1 MDKFLVAA
9 APHSGEELA
18 PPPPP
23 RRHRWRRIAVELDG
37 RIDARFRHRES
48 RLLLDSFAE
57 IGAFDHKYYVHG
69 EERCGTYLDRMVNAS
84 TMDFHQVREGIS
96 AMEFD
101 KKGIYLASVTL
112 SGCLT
117 VHDFEILYCS
127 KYGPSCSLQD
137 DSSNY
142 LLHISNPMPL
152 NAVRW
157 NPGNQDEIACTSSQS
172 DKVLLFDIGYVSSAP
187 TEVLQKGKSKF
198 PALYSGS
205 RKSLSDIAFTSD
217 DKSRIFASG
226 LDGAVY
232 MWDRRSSKTHC
243 LELMSSPESQ
253 FNTVK
258 LGVDNRTMFGAT
270 KNGTIHIWDLRGGRA
285 SAAFQSH
292 NEVGSVA
299 QQINF
304 MHAAYELLQSFTPCT
319 AHIACSTIGLSEG
332 INIAGQN
339 CIAKGTQKKK
349 EPIIMDVS
357 AKEQTNIVSSP
368 ILSIDFNPSCSY
380 QLGFHLD
387 DGWEGTDLVLQK
399 QLRKPTWL
407 PTSSI
412 YAVGSSS
419 YDGIYLLDFHPD
431 MSSACHV
438 DYREETRGLE
448 ENQPAENKFVPLSQ
462 RVLSCA
468 AHPLSHTIIAGT
480 QVGSYFI
487 WQCLIYLSSSHRCSC
502 YHKNKR
508 LSEIQSRE
516 HLLFSPFQATST
528 KYAFA

>member
-1 MDKFLVAA
+1 M
-9 APHSGEELA
+9 
-18 PPPPP
+18 
-23 RRHRWRRIAVELDG
+23 ELDG

-48 RLLLDSFAE
+48 RLLLNSFAE
-57 IGAFDHKYYVHG
+57 IGAFDHKYYMHG
-69 EERCGTYLDRMVNAS
+69 EERCRTYVDRMISAS
-84 TMDFHQVREGIS
+84 TIDFHPAREGVS
-96 AMEFD
+96 AIEFD
-101 KKGIYLASVTL
+101 RKGIYLASVTL

-117 VHDFEILYCS
+117 VHDFETLYCS
-127 KYGPSCSLQD
+127 KYGPSCSMPD
-137 DSSNY
+137 ESSNY
-142 LLHISNPMPL
+142 VLHISNRIPL

-172 DKVLLFDIGYVSSAP
+172 DKVFLFDIGYVSSAP
-187 TEVLQKGKSKF
+187 TEVLHKGKSKF
-198 PALYSGS
+198 PALSES
-205 RKSLSDIAFTSD
+205 CKSLTDITFTSD

-243 LELMSSPESQ
+243 LELMASPESQ

-258 LGVDNRTMFGAT
+258 LTVDNRTVFGAT
-270 KNGTIHIWDLRGGRA
+270 KNGTIHVWDLRGGRA

-292 NEVGSVA
+292 NEVQQLLSVKLST
-299 QQINF
+299 
-304 MHAAYELLQSFTPCT
+304 LLGK
-319 AHIACSTIGLSEG
+319 IASL
-332 INIAGQN
+332 
-339 CIAKGTQKKK
+339 
-349 EPIIMDVS
+349 
-357 AKEQTNIVSSP
+357 KEQSNIVSSP

-380 QLGFHLD
+380 QLAFHLD
-387 DGWEGTDLVLQK
+387 DGWSGVLNVNNLNVTHLHCPPPAWLESTDLVLQN

-431 MSSACHV
+431 TSSACHV
-438 DYREETRGLE
+438 DYKEETRVSE

-480 QVGSYFI
+480 QFSS
-487 WQCLIYLSSSHRCSC
+487 LLMLSQK
-502 YHKNKR
+502 HKTIRNPE
-508 LSEIQSRE
+508 S
-516 HLLFSPFQATST
+516 
-528 KYAFA
+528 

>member
-9 APHSGEELA
+9 IPHSGEELA

-48 RLLLDSFAE
+48 RLLLNSFAE
-57 IGAFDHKYYVHG
+57 
-69 EERCGTYLDRMVNAS
+69 LDRMVNAS

-258 LGVDNRTMFGAT
+258 PGVDNRTMFGAT

-292 NEVGSVA
+292 NETEAVA
-299 QQINF
+299 VQ
-304 MHAAYELLQSFTPCT
+304 ELLPAGVHHPPAT
-319 AHIACSTIGLSEG
+319 ATTEALRRSTAAVTARPAAAAVAVRVAAPAHVATTAPAHVATTAPPPTTSQQLHSNGAASVDAALAAALLAAQLEAARLRRLSPG
-332 INIAGQN
+332 
-339 CIAKGTQKKK
+339 
-349 EPIIMDVS
+349 S
-357 AKEQTNIVSSP
+357 EQTNIVSSP

-438 DYREETRGLE
+438 DY
-448 ENQPAENKFVPLSQ
+448 
-462 RVLSCA
+462 
-468 AHPLSHTIIAGT
+468 
-480 QVGSYFI
+480 
-487 WQCLIYLSSSHRCSC
+487 SSHRCSC

>member
-9 APHSGEELA
+9 PPHSGEEPA
-18 PPPPP
+18 PPPPPPP

-57 IGAFDHKYYVHG
+57 IGAFDHKYYMHG
-69 EERCGTYLDRMVNAS
+69 EEWCRTYVDRMISAS
-84 TMDFHQVREGIS
+84 TMNFLPAREGIS
-96 AMEFD
+96 AIEFD
-101 KKGIYLASVTL
+101 KKGIYLASVTF

-117 VHDFEILYCS
+117 VHDFETLYCS
-127 KYGPSCSLQD
+127 IYGQSRSIPD

-142 LLHISNPMPL
+142 VLHISNRISL

-157 NPGNQDEIACTSSQS
+157 NPENQDEIACTSSQS
-172 DKVLLFDIGYVSSAP
+172 DKVFLFDIGYVSSAP

-198 PALYSGS
+198 PALYSES
-205 RKSLSDIAFTSD
+205 RKSLTDIAFTSD
-217 DKSRIFASG
+217 EKSRIFASC

-243 LELMSSPESQ
+243 LELMAPPESQ

-258 LGVDNRTMFGAT
+258 ISVDNRVQQLSSVKVSTLLG
-270 KNGTIHIWDLRGGRA
+270 KIA
-285 SAAFQSH
+285 S
-292 NEVGSVA
+292 
-299 QQINF
+299 
-304 MHAAYELLQSFTPCT
+304 L
-319 AHIACSTIGLSEG
+319 
-332 INIAGQN
+332 
-339 CIAKGTQKKK
+339 
-349 EPIIMDVS
+349 
-357 AKEQTNIVSSP
+357 KEQSNIVSSA

-380 QLGFHLD
+380 QLAFHLD
-387 DGWEGTDLVLQK
+387 DGWSGVLNINNLSVTHLHCPPPAWLESTDLVLQK

-419 YDGIYLLDFHPD
+419 NDGIYLLDFHPD
-431 MSSACHV
+431 MTSACHV
-438 DYREETRGLE
+438 DKEETGGLE
-448 ENQPAENKFVPLSQ
+448 ENQPVENKLVPLSQ

-480 QVGSYFI
+480 QYSSL
-487 WQCLIYLSSSHRCSC
+487 LILSQKHETVRNLES
-502 YHKNKR
+502 
-508 LSEIQSRE
+508 
-516 HLLFSPFQATST
+516 
-528 KYAFA
+528 

>member
-9 APHSGEELA
+9 PPHSGEEPA
-18 PPPPP
+18 TPPPPP

-37 RIDARFRHRES
+37 RIDARFRHLES

-57 IGAFDHKYYVHG
+57 IGAFDHKYYMHG
-69 EERCGTYLDRMVNAS
+69 EERCRTYVDRMISAS
-84 TMDFHQVREGIS
+84 TMNFHPAREGIS
-96 AMEFD
+96 AVEFD
-101 KKGIYLASVTL
+101 KKGIYLASVTF

-117 VHDFEILYCS
+117 VHDFETLYCS
-127 KYGPSCSLQD
+127 IYDQSCSIPD

-142 LLHISNPMPL
+142 VLHISNRIPL

-172 DKVLLFDIGYVSSAP
+172 DKVFLFDIGYVSSAP

-198 PALYSGS
+198 PALYSES
-205 RKSLSDIAFTSD
+205 RKSLTDIAFTSD

-243 LELMSSPESQ
+243 LELMAPPESQ

-258 LGVDNRTMFGAT
+258 LSLDSWTVFGAT
-270 KNGTIHIWDLRGGRA
+270 KNGTIHVWDLRGGRA
-285 SAAFQSH
+285 SGAFQSH
-292 NEVGSVA
+292 NEVQQLSSVKVST
-299 QQINF
+299 
-304 MHAAYELLQSFTPCT
+304 LLGK
-319 AHIACSTIGLSEG
+319 IASL
-332 INIAGQN
+332 
-339 CIAKGTQKKK
+339 
-349 EPIIMDVS
+349 
-357 AKEQTNIVSSP
+357 KEQSNIVSSP

-380 QLGFHLD
+380 QLAFHLD
-387 DGWEGTDLVLQK
+387 DGWSGVLNINNLSVTHLHCPPPAWLESTDLVLQK

-431 MSSACHV
+431 TTSACHV
-438 DYREETRGLE
+438 DKEETRGLE
-448 ENQPAENKFVPLSQ
+448 ENQPVENKLVPLSQ

-468 AHPLSHTIIAGT
+468 AHPLNHTIIAGT
-480 QVGSYFI
+480 QYSSL
-487 WQCLIYLSSSHRCSC
+487 LILSQKHETVRNLES
-502 YHKNKR
+502 
-508 LSEIQSRE
+508 
-516 HLLFSPFQATST
+516 
-528 KYAFA
+528 

>member
-9 APHSGEELA
+9 PPRSGEEPA

-23 RRHRWRRIAVELDG
+23 RRHQWRRIAVELDG
-37 RIDARFRHRES
+37 HIDARFRHRES

-57 IGAFDHKYYVHG
+57 V
-69 EERCGTYLDRMVNAS
+69 DRMISAS
-84 TMDFHQVREGIS
+84 TMNFHPARWTDKLVLLYLDREGIS

-101 KKGIYLASVTL
+101 KKGIYLASVTF

-117 VHDFEILYCS
+117 VHDFETLYCS
-127 KYGPSCSLQD
+127 IYGRSCSMPD

-142 LLHISNPMPL
+142 VLHLSNRIPL

-172 DKVLLFDIGYVSSAP
+172 DKVFLFDIGYVSSAP

-198 PALYSGS
+198 PALYSES
-205 RKSLSDIAFTSD
+205 RKSLTDIAFTSD
-217 DKSRIFASG
+217 DESRIFASG

-232 MWDRRSSKTHC
+232 MWDRRSSKMHC
-243 LELMSSPESQ
+243 LELVAPPESQ

-258 LGVDNRTMFGAT
+258 LSVDNRVQQLSSVKISTLLG
-270 KNGTIHIWDLRGGRA
+270 KIA
-285 SAAFQSH
+285 S
-292 NEVGSVA
+292 
-299 QQINF
+299 
-304 MHAAYELLQSFTPCT
+304 L
-319 AHIACSTIGLSEG
+319 
-332 INIAGQN
+332 
-339 CIAKGTQKKK
+339 
-349 EPIIMDVS
+349 
-357 AKEQTNIVSSP
+357 KEQSNIVSSP

-380 QLGFHLD
+380 QLAFHLD
-387 DGWEGTDLVLQK
+387 DGWESTDLVLQK

-431 MSSACHV
+431 TSSACHV
-438 DYREETRGLE
+438 DYKEETRSFE

-480 QVGSYFI
+480 Q
-487 WQCLIYLSSSHRCSC
+487 
-502 YHKNKR
+502 
-508 LSEIQSRE
+508 
-516 HLLFSPFQATST
+516 
-528 KYAFA
+528 

>member
-9 APHSGEELA
+9 TPHSGEELA

-258 LGVDNRTMFGAT
+258 PGVDNRTMFGAT

-292 NEVGSVA
+292 NEVQQLASVKVST
-299 QQINF
+299 
-304 MHAAYELLQSFTPCT
+304 LLGK
-319 AHIACSTIGLSEG
+319 IASL
-332 INIAGQN
+332 
-339 CIAKGTQKKK
+339 
-349 EPIIMDVS
+349 
-357 AKEQTNIVSSP
+357 KEQTNIVSSP

-387 DGWEGTDLVLQK
+387 DGWSGVLNVTNLSVTHLHCPPPAWLEGTDLVLQK

-438 DYREETRGLE
+438 DYREETRGFE

-480 QVGSYFI
+480 QFSS
-487 WQCLIYLSSSHRCSC
+487 LLMLSQKQEAIRNPES
-502 YHKNKR
+502 
-508 LSEIQSRE
+508 
-516 HLLFSPFQATST
+516 
-528 KYAFA
+528 

>member
-292 NEVGSVA
+292 NEVQQLASVKVST
-299 QQINF
+299 
-304 MHAAYELLQSFTPCT
+304 LLDK
-319 AHIACSTIGLSEG
+319 IASL
-332 INIAGQN
+332 
-339 CIAKGTQKKK
+339 
-349 EPIIMDVS
+349 
-357 AKEQTNIVSSP
+357 KEQTNIVSSP

-387 DGWEGTDLVLQK
+387 DGWSGVLNVTNLSVTHLHCPPPAWLEGTDLVLQK

-480 QVGSYFI
+480 QFSS
-487 WQCLIYLSSSHRCSC
+487 LLMLSQKQEAIRNPES
-502 YHKNKR
+502 
-508 LSEIQSRE
+508 
-516 HLLFSPFQATST
+516 
-528 KYAFA
+528 